1 MHHVD
6 MANLT
11 EFNVTEAVAV
21 LTRTPA
27 TLNSLLRGLPSVW
40 VHSNEGKD
48 TWSAFDI
55 MGHLVFG
62 ERSDWMPRVRILLE
76 KGETRPFDPLD
87 RFAQLN
93 LNRENSLEPSAAPRR
108 FRLSTPAQSS
118 SADCTEFTAGKL
130 EPTRKAPSLGS
141 GNAIG
146 TSGDLGRSR
155 SHSSTST
162 FPRDGPPIS

>member
-1 MHHVD
+1 
-6 MANLT
+6 
-11 EFNVTEAVAV
+11 
-21 LTRTPA
+21 
-27 TLNSLLRGLPSVW
+27 
-40 VHSNEGKD
+40 
-48 TWSAFDI
+48 

-76 KGETRPFDPLD
+76 KGETRPFDPFD

-93 LNRENSLEPSAAPRR
+93 LIERIRLKQLLDDFACLRRDNLAA
-108 FRLSTPAQSS
+108 L
-118 SADCTEFTAGKL
+118 TAMNLQQESL
-130 EPTRKAPSLGS
+130 EPTRKAPSIGS

-162 FPRDGPPIS
+162 FPSDGPPIS

>member
-1 MHHVD
+1 

-11 EFNVTEAVAV
+11 EFKVTEAVAV

-27 TLNSLLRGLPSVW
+27 TLNSLLRGLPEIW
-40 VHSNEGKD
+40 VRSNEGQD

-55 MGHLVFG
+55 MGHLVYA

-76 KGETRPFDPLD
+76 HGETRPFDPFD

-93 LNRENSLEPSAAPRR
+93 ASQEKSLEQLLDDFACLRHDNLASAQRAE
-108 FRLSTPAQSS
+108 S
-118 SADCTEFTAGKL
+118 TAGKL
-130 EPTRKAPSLGS
+130 EPTRQAPSLGS
-141 GNAIG
+141 GNSIA
-146 TSGDLGRSR
+146 TSGDLGSSR
-155 SHSSTST
+155 SHSSPST